1 MTEKP
6 TVKGAEPE
14 SPPNSP
20 EHDPSPAVGAR
31 RRRSRSKKIL
41 VPTVLAA
48 LGLGLIV
55 VAWFLYP
62 RRAPVEVVTGA
73 AVVIIGSSPYID
85 NHMGDIFYSVDPA
98 RPGVARVVVSVQL
111 DGTDAPPGAY
121 AQITLYSGAWILRC
135 SPRCGPG
142 ANSTASP
149 RFQLSPQ
156 ANAVFYVQSRNY
168 EVAANGATAAVGFPA
183 VDSTAT
189 HPEHLVLQY
198 NFPSAGSYD
207 WSAFPGGDFSKP
219 PAAFWAETVVPGYGP
234 SGAQASARVASAVN
248 PAVQQHDSNL
258 TLAVGILFGIGGG
271 ALVAA
276 VQETLRA
283 ND

>member
-1 MTEKP
+1 
-6 TVKGAEPE
+6 
-14 SPPNSP
+14 
-20 EHDPSPAVGAR
+20 
-31 RRRSRSKKIL
+31 

-62 RRAPVEVVTGA
+62 RRAPVEGVTGA
-73 AVVIIGSSPYID
+73 GVVITGSSPYVD
-85 NHMGDIFYSVDPA
+85 NHMGDIFYSVGPA
-98 RPGVARVVVSVQL
+98 RPGVTRVVVSVQL
-111 DGTDAPPGAY
+111 GGTGAPRGAY
-121 AQITLYSGAWILRC
+121 AQITFYSGAWVQRC
-135 SPRCGPG
+135 SPRCGLG
-142 ANSTASP
+142 ANVTAWP
-149 RFQLSPQ
+149 RFQRGV
-156 ANAVFYVQSRNY
+156 ADAVFYVQARNY
-168 EVAANGATAAVGFPA
+168 EVAANGDTAAVGFPE

-189 HPEHLVLQY
+189 HPEHLVLHY

-219 PAAFWAETVVPGYGP
+219 PAAFWSETVVPGYGI
-234 SGAQASARVASAVN
+234 SGAQASARVATAVN
-248 PAVQQHDSNL
+248 PVVQQHDSNL

-276 VQETLRA
+276 VQETLRV